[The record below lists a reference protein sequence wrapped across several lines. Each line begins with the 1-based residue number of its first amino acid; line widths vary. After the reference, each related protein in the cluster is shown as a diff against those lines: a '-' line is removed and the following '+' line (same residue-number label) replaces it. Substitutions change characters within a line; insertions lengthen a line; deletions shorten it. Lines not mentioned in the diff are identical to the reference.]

1 MSLRIVVD
9 SSIPYM
15 ADGMPLGVEAHY
27 LPSGE
32 ITAEAVAEADALMIR
47 SVTRCDRA
55 LLEGSAVRLI
65 TSATAGFDHIDTD
78 YCREAGIRWYNAP
91 GCNAASVAQY
101 VLTAIARIA
110 LEEGLA
116 PEDITLGI
124 IGTGH
129 TGGRVYQR
137 AKALGMRTLLYDPPL
152 VAAYDEH
159 PDWQRYLEELDSK
172 GLPRPY
178 LAEAMPALRGS
189 YVELET
195 LLSSATII
203 TCHVPLTKGGAY
215 PTYHLVNDAF
225 LRSAQ
230 QRPWLINA
238 CRGAVVDTAA
248 LVRTIDDK
256 AVSGAVI
263 DCWEGEPHIAQAL
276 LDRVFI
282 GTPHIAGFS
291 VHGKAQ
297 GAVQSLRHL
306 CDFFGLSEERIALA
320 HPRPLAEPYLD
331 LSGCEPW
338 QMPWRAM
345 LHTLDLPAIMRRLV
359 ATPDTFEQQRV
370 HYQHPYEPRDYTVR
384 GVPASIRPALA
395 ALGFVVEND

>member
-32 ITAEAVAEADALMIR
+32 ITADAVAEADALMIR

-101 VLTAIARIA
+101 VLTAISRIA

-159 PDWQRYLEELDSK
+159 PDWQSYLEELDSK

-215 PTYHLVNDAF
+215 PTYHLVDDAF

-248 LVRTIDDK
+248 LVRAIDDK

-331 LSGCEPW
+331 LSGCDPW

-345 LHTLDLPAIMRRLV
+345 LHTLDLPAIMHRLV

-384 GVPASIRPALA
+384 GVPASVRPALA